1 MVTAM
6 KTRLCRV
13 IAAATIAALA
23 TAACSTDTAPANAGP
38 TVAAAFY
45 PLEFVAQRVVG
56 DVGTVTTVT
65 SPGVEPHDVEL
76 SPATVRE
83 MQNADVVLYIDG
95 FQPAVDDAISSTGA
109 VALDTAS
116 VVSLHTAAGTSA
128 LDPHF
133 WLDPS
138 VLATYTLAIGD
149 SLARL
154 DPAHGDTYVSNAAD
168 LARELGALA
177 DAYTAGLSQCAR
189 RDIIVSHEAFGY
201 LAAAFNLNQIAIA
214 GVDPQS
220 EPSPAK
226 LREIRDIIAS
236 TGSTTVFTESLV
248 NPAVAESLA
257 TDAGVATAVL
267 DPVETVVNG
276 DDYFGAMN
284 RNLDALK
291 TALDC
296 G

>member
-1 MVTAM
+1 
-6 KTRLCRV
+6 
-13 IAAATIAALA
+13 
-23 TAACSTDTAPANAGP
+23 
-38 TVAAAFY
+38 
-45 PLEFVAQRVVG
+45 
-56 DVGTVTTVT
+56 
-65 SPGVEPHDVEL
+65 
-76 SPATVRE
+76 
-83 MQNADVVLYIDG
+83 
-95 FQPAVDDAISSTGA
+95 
-109 VALDTAS
+109 
-116 VVSLHTAAGTSA
+116 
-128 LDPHF
+128 
-133 WLDPS
+133 
-138 VLATYTLAIGD
+138 
-149 SLARL
+149 
-154 DPAHGDTYVSNAAD
+154 
-168 LARELGALA
+168 
-177 DAYTAGLSQCAR
+177 
-189 RDIIVSHEAFGY
+189 
-201 LAAAFNLNQIAIA
+201 
-214 GVDPQS
+214 PQS